1 MLKARVLT
9 AVVLLPIALLVI
21 FVFPEHTFAFSVGL
35 IVLTGAWEW
44 IRLSGILNRLVTL
57 NLLLILAATLIW
69 SYFLPLTHVPVL
81 LFIGCIFWM
90 GASVLVI
97 IYPRSRKQLGG
108 RGMKLGFGLL
118 VLIPS
123 YVALLYLRRHEAH
136 VLLLALLVMTIW
148 AADVGA
154 YFVGK
159 QFGITKLAPHVSPG
173 KSWAGLF
180 GGMVVALIVGMICL
194 LVGQSASYFSSPIV
208 WSTFIAIIAMTVLFS
223 VLGDL
228 FESLIKREQGVK
240 DSSSLL
246 PGHGG
251 VLDRID
257 SLTAASP
264 IFALS
269 VYLTGW
275 PIV

>member
-9 AVVLLPIALLVI
+9 AVVILPVALLVL
-21 FVFPEHTFAFSVGL
+21 FVFPEDAFAFSVGV
-35 IVLTGAWEW
+35 IVLIGAWEW
-44 IRLSGILNRLVTL
+44 IRLSGVVNRLVTL
-57 NLLLILAATLIW
+57 YLLLILSGALIW
-69 SYFLPLTHVPVL
+69 SYFLPLAHVPVL
-81 LFIGCIFWM
+81 LAIGCVFWI
-90 GASVLVI
+90 GASLLVV

-108 RGMKLGFGLL
+108 RRIKLGFGLL
-118 VLIPS
+118 VLIPA

-136 VLLLALLVMTIW
+136 VPLIALLVTTIW

-154 YFVGK
+154 YFVGR

-180 GGMVVALIVGMICL
+180 GGMVVALILGTICVL
-194 LVGQSASYFSSPIV
+194 IGQPAGQFFSPII
-208 WSTFIAIIAMTVLFS
+208 WSTLTTIIAMTVLFS
-223 VLGDL
+223 VSGDL

-251 VLDRID
+251 VMDRID
-257 SLTAASP
+257 SLTAAAP

-275 PIV
+275 PAL

>member
-1 MLKARVLT
+1 
-9 AVVLLPIALLVI
+9 
-21 FVFPEHTFAFSVGL
+21 
-35 IVLTGAWEW
+35 
-44 IRLSGILNRLVTL
+44 
-57 NLLLILAATLIW
+57 
-69 SYFLPLTHVPVL
+69 
-81 LFIGCIFWM
+81 
-90 GASVLVI
+90 
-97 IYPRSRKQLGG
+97 
-108 RGMKLGFGLL
+108 MKLGFGLL
-118 VLIPS
+118 VLMPA

-136 VLLLALLVMTIW
+136 VLLTAVLVTTIW

-173 KSWAGLF
+173 KRWVGLF
-180 GGMVVALIVGMICL
+180 GGMVVALILGVICVLIGRPVGHF
-194 LVGQSASYFSSPIV
+194 FSPNV
-208 WSTFIAIIAMTVLFS
+208 WSTLTAIIAITVLFS

-257 SLTAASP
+257 SLTAAAP

-269 VYLTGW
+269 MYLTGW
-275 PIV
+275 PFL

>member
-1 MLKARVLT
+1 MLKVRVLT
-9 AVVLLPIALLVI
+9 AVVLLPVALLVL
-21 FVFPEHTFAFSVGL
+21 FVFPEDAFAFSVGL
-35 IVLTGAWEW
+35 VVLIGAWEW
-44 IRLSGILNRLVTL
+44 IRLSGVVNRLVTL
-57 NLLLILAATLIW
+57 NLLLILAGALIW

-81 LFIGCIFWM
+81 LSIGCIFWI
-90 GASVLVI
+90 GASALVI
-97 IYPRSRKQLGG
+97 IYPKSQKQLGG
-108 RGMKLGFGLL
+108 RCMKLGFGLL
-118 VLIPS
+118 VLMPA

-136 VLLLALLVMTIW
+136 VLLTAVLVTTIW

-180 GGMVVALIVGMICL
+180 GGMVVALILGVICVLIGRPVGH
-194 LVGQSASYFSSPIV
+194 FFSPIV
-208 WSTFIAIIAMTVLFS
+208 WSTLTAIIAITVLFS

-257 SLTAASP
+257 SLTAAAP

-269 VYLTGW
+269 MYLTGW
-275 PIV
+275 PFL

>member
-1 MLKARVLT
+1 MLKVRILT
-9 AVVLLPIALLVI
+9 AVVMLPVAVLVL
-21 FVFPEHTFAFSVGL
+21 FVFSEDAFAFSIGV
-35 IVLTGAWEW
+35 IVAIGAWEW
-44 IRLSGILNRLVTL
+44 IRLSGVVNRLVTL
-57 NLLLILAATLIW
+57 YLLLILSGALIW

-81 LFIGCIFWM
+81 LSIGCIFWI
-90 GASVLVI
+90 GASALVI

-108 RGMKLGFGLL
+108 RLIKLGFGLL
-118 VLIPS
+118 VLIPA

-136 VLLLALLVMTIW
+136 VLLIALLVTTIW

-154 YFVGK
+154 YFVGR

-180 GGMVVALIVGMICL
+180 GGIIVALIVGMICVL
-194 LVGQSASYFSSPIV
+194 IGQPAGEFFSPIIL
-208 WSTFIAIIAMTVLFS
+208 STLTTIIAMTVLFS
-223 VLGDL
+223 VSGDL

-251 VLDRID
+251 VMDRID
-257 SLTAASP
+257 SLTAAAP

-269 VYLTGW
+269 IYLTGW
-275 PIV
+275 PVL

>member
-1 MLKARVLT
+1 MLKVRILT
-9 AVVLLPIALLVI
+9 AVVMLPVAVLVL
-21 FVFPEHTFAFSVGL
+21 FVFSEDAFAFSVGV
-35 IVLTGAWEW
+35 IVAIGAWEW
-44 IRLSGILNRLVTL
+44 IRLSGVVNRLVTL
-57 NLLLILAATLIW
+57 YLLLILSGALLW
-69 SYFLPLTHVPVL
+69 SYFLPLIHVPVL
-81 LFIGCIFWM
+81 LSIGCIFWI
-90 GASVLVI
+90 GASALVI

-108 RGMKLGFGLL
+108 RLIKLGFGLL
-118 VLIPS
+118 VLIPA

-136 VLLLALLVMTIW
+136 VLLIALLVTTIW

-154 YFVGK
+154 YFVGR

-180 GGMVVALIVGMICL
+180 GGIIVALIVGMICVL
-194 LVGQSASYFSSPIV
+194 IGQPAGEFFSPIIL
-208 WSTFIAIIAMTVLFS
+208 STLTTIIAMTVLFS
-223 VLGDL
+223 VSGDL

-251 VLDRID
+251 VMDRID
-257 SLTAASP
+257 SLTAAAP

-269 VYLTGW
+269 VYLIGW
-275 PIV
+275 PV

>member
-1 MLKARVLT
+1 MLKVRILT
-9 AVVLLPIALLVI
+9 AVVMLPVAVLVL
-21 FVFPEHTFAFSVGL
+21 FVFSEDAFAFSIGV
-35 IVLTGAWEW
+35 IVAIGAWEW
-44 IRLSGILNRLVTL
+44 IRLSGVVNRLVTL
-57 NLLLILAATLIW
+57 YLLLILSGALLW
-69 SYFLPLTHVPVL
+69 SYFLPLIHVPVL
-81 LFIGCIFWM
+81 LSIGCIFWI
-90 GASVLVI
+90 GASALVI

-108 RGMKLGFGLL
+108 RLIKLGFGLL
-118 VLIPS
+118 VLIPA

-136 VLLLALLVMTIW
+136 VLLIALLVTTIW

-154 YFVGK
+154 YFVGR

-180 GGMVVALIVGMICL
+180 GGIIVALIVGMICVL
-194 LVGQSASYFSSPIV
+194 IGQPAGEFFSPIIL
-208 WSTFIAIIAMTVLFS
+208 STLTTIIAMTVLFS
-223 VLGDL
+223 VSGDL

-251 VLDRID
+251 VMDRID
-257 SLTAASP
+257 SLTAAAP

-269 VYLTGW
+269 IYLTGW
-275 PIV
+275 PVL

>member
-1 MLKARVLT
+1 MLKVRVLT
-9 AVVLLPIALLVI
+9 AMVLLPVALLVL
-21 FVFPEHTFAFSVGL
+21 FVFPEDAFAFSVGL
-35 IVLTGAWEW
+35 VVLVGAWEW
-44 IRLSGILNRLVTL
+44 IRLSGVVNRLVTL
-57 NLLLILAATLIW
+57 NLLLILAGALIW
-69 SYFLPLTHVPVL
+69 SYFLPLTYVPVL
-81 LFIGCIFWM
+81 LSIGCIFWI
-90 GASVLVI
+90 GASALVI
-97 IYPRSRKQLGG
+97 IYPKTQKQLGG
-108 RGMKLGFGLL
+108 RCVKLGFGLL
-118 VLIPS
+118 VLMPA

-136 VLLLALLVMTIW
+136 MLLIAVLVTTIW

-159 QFGITKLAPHVSPG
+159 HFGISKLAPHVSPG

-180 GGMVVALIVGMICL
+180 GGMVIALILGMICVL
-194 LVGQSASYFSSPIV
+194 IGQPVGHFFSPMV
-208 WSTFIAIIAMTVLFS
+208 WSTLTAIIAITVLSS

-257 SLTAASP
+257 SLTAAAP

-269 VYLTGW
+269 MYLTGW
-275 PIV
+275 PVL

>member
-1 MLKARVLT
+1 MLKVRVLT
-9 AVVLLPIALLVI
+9 AVVLLPVALLVL
-21 FVFPEHTFAFSVGL
+21 FVFPEDAFAFSVGL
-35 IVLTGAWEW
+35 VVLIGAWEW
-44 IRLSGILNRLVTL
+44 IRLSGVVNRLVTL
-57 NLLLILAATLIW
+57 NLLVILAGTLIW

-81 LFIGCIFWM
+81 LSIGRIFWI
-90 GASVLVI
+90 GASALII
-97 IYPRSRKQLGG
+97 IYPKGQKQLGG
-108 RGMKLGFGLL
+108 RCMKLAFGLL
-118 VLIPS
+118 VLMPA

-136 VLLLALLVMTIW
+136 VLLTAVLVTTIW

-159 QFGITKLAPHVSPG
+159 QFGITKLAPLLSPG

-180 GGMVVALIVGMICL
+180 GGMVVALILGVICVLIGRPVGH
-194 LVGQSASYFSSPIV
+194 FFSPIV
-208 WSTFIAIIAMTVLFS
+208 WSTLTAIIAITVLFS

-240 DSSSLL
+240 DSGSLL

-257 SLTAASP
+257 SLTAAAP

-269 VYLTGW
+269 MYLTGW
-275 PIV
+275 PFL